1 MLNQYYTFFA
11 QQVQIHNYL
20 YFHLCT
26 KSAYFCRVCASVAN
40 VTGISRR
47 SSGHS
52 RVRGNLH
59 QTNCRQ
65 VWISPI
71 RVGVD
76 GDEAAAR
83 PSVNTNEADEGRW
96 KNNEPRSWNQELRL
110 SADYSNSTT
119 CWGDEWWGW
128 VGVGRAVDVR
138 FHAVA
143 ALLLI
148 LRRGLAVMN
157 GIPGLCG
164 VVLSTQ
170 VKQQRIG
177 RMGVGSR
184 VIKRRLHEWP
194 LRRSYQ
200 ARIVAPALRSV

>member
-1 MLNQYYTFFA
+1 M
-11 QQVQIHNYL
+11 
-20 YFHLCT
+20 
-26 KSAYFCRVCASVAN
+26 
-40 VTGISRR
+40 
-47 SSGHS
+47 
-52 RVRGNLH
+52 
-59 QTNCRQ
+59 
-65 VWISPI
+65 
-71 RVGVD
+71 
-76 GDEAAAR
+76 
-83 PSVNTNEADEGRW
+83 
-96 KNNEPRSWNQELRL
+96 
-110 SADYSNSTT
+110 
-119 CWGDEWWGW
+119 
-128 VGVGRAVDVR
+128 R

-170 VKQQRIG
+170 VKEQRIG

-184 VIKRRLHEWP
+184 VIKRRLREWP

>member
-1 MLNQYYTFFA
+1 M
-11 QQVQIHNYL
+11 
-20 YFHLCT
+20 
-26 KSAYFCRVCASVAN
+26 
-40 VTGISRR
+40 
-47 SSGHS
+47 
-52 RVRGNLH
+52 
-59 QTNCRQ
+59 
-65 VWISPI
+65 
-71 RVGVD
+71 
-76 GDEAAAR
+76 E
-83 PSVNTNEADEGRW
+83 
-96 KNNEPRSWNQELRL
+96 NNEPRSWNQELRL

-119 CWGDEWWGW
+119 CWGDEWWG
-128 VGVGRAVDVR
+128 GGGGVDVR

-170 VKQQRIG
+170 VKEQRIG

-184 VIKRRLHEWP
+184 VIKRRLREWP

>member
-1 MLNQYYTFFA
+1 MSQVSAAFLLDTAGCAPIYTKLI
-11 QQVQIHNYL
+11 VGWCG
-20 YFHLCT
+20 FHPLGW
-26 KSAYFCRVCASVAN
+26 ASTETRPRHA
-40 VTGISRR
+40 
-47 SSGHS
+47 
-52 RVRGNLH
+52 
-59 QTNCRQ
+59 
-65 VWISPI
+65 SPSTQM
-71 RVGVD
+71 RPTRVD
-76 GDEAAAR
+76 GRQRTPELEPGA
-83 PSVNTNEADEGRW
+83 PSFRRLQPLYDVLGR
-96 KNNEPRSWNQELRL
+96 RV
-110 SADYSNSTT
+110 
-119 CWGDEWWGW
+119 
-128 VGVGRAVDVR
+128 VGGGGGVDVR

-148 LRRGLAVMN
+148 LRLGLAVMN

-170 VKQQRIG
+170 VKEQRIG